1 MYPNLSYILEA
12 IFGTE
17 PDGFFS
23 IFQTF
28 GLFLGLV
35 FAVSAYLLYH
45 ELKRKEEQGLLQPVP
60 YKHTVGEP
68 ASILELI
75 AAGVVGFIVGFKLLY
90 LAMNFAEV
98 KGDMVDFIFSSKGA
112 IIGGIVG
119 VILNAGWAWYEKNKV
134 KLPKPKEITTN
145 QFPHERI
152 MDFTFVCAIT
162 SLIGAKLFAVLETP
176 QIFIQDPLGQLF
188 SGSGMAI
195 YGGLIGGF
203 MGGYWY
209 TKNKLKANPI
219 HVMDAIAPILMMGY
233 AVGRLGCQLSG
244 DGDWGIPVVGPNKY
258 VDTTYDYTTPPDW
271 LSWLPDWM
279 WSTTYPHN
287 VLKEGIAIPGCEWE
301 YCNQLA
307 VPVFPTPIYEII
319 MALIIFAILWSLRKR
334 IKVAG
339 VLFFIYM
346 IFNGV
351 ERFFIEKIRVNAV
364 YDWLPGSPSQAEV
377 IAVLFIII
385 GIAGILILN
394 NRAKNQHIKTNV

>member
-45 ELKRKEEQGLLQPVP
+45 ELKRKEAEGLLQPVP
-60 YKHTVGEP
+60 YTHTVGEP
-68 ASILELI
+68 ASTIELI
-75 AAGVVGFIVGFKLLY
+75 IAGAVGFLVGFKLLY
-90 LAMNFAEV
+90 LAMNFSEV
-98 KGDMVDFIFSSKGA
+98 KVDMVDFIFSSKGA
-112 IIGGIVG
+112 IVGGIIGAIV
-119 VILNAGWAWYEKNKV
+119 NAGWAWYEKNKV
-134 KLPKPKEITTN
+134 KLTKPKEITNN
-145 QFPHERI
+145 QYPHERI
-152 MDFTFVCAIT
+152 MDFTFVCAVT
-162 SLIGAKLFAVLETP
+162 SLIGAKVFAVLETP
-176 QIFIQDPLGQLF
+176 EVFIQDPLGQLL

-203 MGGYWY
+203 MGGYWF
-209 TKNKLKANPI
+209 TKHKLKANPI

-233 AVGRLGCQLSG
+233 AIGRLGCQLSG
-244 DGDWGIPVVGPNKY
+244 DGDWGIDNPAPNPY
-258 VDTTYDYTTPPDW
+258 G
-271 LSWLPDWM
+271 WLPDWM

-287 VLKEGIAIPGCEWE
+287 VLKEGVAIPGCEWE

-307 VPVFPTPIYEII
+307 VPVYPTPIYEII

-334 IKVAG
+334 IKTAG

-364 YDWLPGSPSQAEV
+364 YDWLPGSPTQAEV
-377 IAVLFIII
+377 IAILFIIM
-385 GIAGILILN
+385 GIAGIVVLLN
-394 NRAKNQHIKTNV
+394 NAKSQPPTATA